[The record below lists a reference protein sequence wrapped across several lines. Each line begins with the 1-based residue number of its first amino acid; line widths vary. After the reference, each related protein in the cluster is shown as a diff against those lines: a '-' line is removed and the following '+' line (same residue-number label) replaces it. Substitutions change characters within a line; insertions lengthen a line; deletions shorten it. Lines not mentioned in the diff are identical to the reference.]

1 MQDLHAG
8 VLHTV
13 QKFYVHVW
21 YLLGLARPNKQAAP
35 KPKEYTFH
43 VIQEKDN
50 KNFEGEQQKEKI
62 EENWITM
69 QQGSGKELKK
79 MERSVWLGIYFHCVE
94 VKRVNVIKQRS
105 SASQKFEQKEKCLN
119 KKGL

>member
-13 QKFYVHVW
+13 QKNYVHVW

-35 KPKEYTFH
+35 KLQEYTFH

-50 KNFEGEQQKEKI
+50 KNFEGEQQEGK
-62 EENWITM
+62 NWGRI
-69 QQGSGKELKK
+69 G
-79 MERSVWLGIYFHCVE
+79 
-94 VKRVNVIKQRS
+94 
-105 SASQKFEQKEKCLN
+105 
-119 KKGL
+119 

>member
-21 YLLGLARPNKQAAP
+21 YLLGWARPNKLAAP

-50 KNFEGEQQKEKI
+50 KNFEGEQQE
-62 EENWITM
+62 
-69 QQGSGKELKK
+69 GK
-79 MERSVWLGIYFHCVE
+79 
-94 VKRVNVIKQRS
+94 N
-105 SASQKFEQKEKCLN
+105 
-119 KKGL
+119 